1 MQVIKRGD
9 GFWLKVANDE
19 NGPFRSVRDCLETY
33 QECYDMADVSIED
46 LAVFAGVKVEE
57 VAQ

>member
-19 NGPFRSVRDCLETY
+19 NGPFRTVKDALETY
-33 QECYDMADVSIED
+33 QECYDMADVSLEA
-46 LAVFAGVKVEE
+46 LAVFAGVNVEE
-57 VAQ
+57 VA

>member
-19 NGPFRSVRDCLETY
+19 NGPFRTVKDALETY
-33 QECYDMADVSIED
+33 QECYDMADVSLGA
-46 LAVFAGVKVEE
+46 LAVFAGVNVEE
-57 VAQ
+57 VA